1 MVGGNHKTMSQE
13 LATINEKIASLEP
26 QMLKTLNEQT
36 VRRELSFAKQLVGGS
51 KQLQE
56 CTMPS
61 ILTAIYNI
69 CNIGLSLNPA
79 SKEAY
84 IVPRYNSQT
93 KSKEASLQPS
103 YVGLVKL
110 LTDAGTVTQV
120 VTNIVYE
127 GDVFEMD
134 IANGTVKHLPC
145 LVKANKGAKIGC
157 YALATLPNGSKQV
170 EWMEIED
177 IYKIR
182 DCSES
187 WKNDNTR
194 AYSPWMK
201 HEDEMSR
208 KTVIRRL
215 YKYLPRSGSAA
226 KILKVDEAIQID
238 DSQYQ
243 ASFGQLNYI
252 ENLLRGANISPE
264 VERRINSEY
273 QSYSNAEAE
282 TCINFL
288 QLNQLEPENP
298 AKQFQQRLKN

>member
-1 MVGGNHKTMSQE
+1 MSQE
-13 LATINEKIASLEP
+13 LSTINEKIASLEP
-26 QMLKTLNEQT
+26 QMLKNLNEQT
-36 VRRELSFAKQLVGGS
+36 VRRELSFAKQLVASS

-61 ILTAIYNI
+61 VLTAIYNI

-110 LTDAGTVTQV
+110 LTDAGTVTQIV
-120 VTNIVYE
+120 ANVVYE
-127 GDVFEMD
+127 GDTFELD

-145 LVKANKGAKIGC
+145 LVKANKGAKIGG
-157 YALATLPNGSKQV
+157 YALATLPSGAKQV
-170 EWMEIED
+170 EWMD
-177 IYKIR
+177 IDELYKIR

-194 AYSPWMK
+194 PYSPWFK
-201 HEDEMSR
+201 HEDEMIR
-208 KTVIRRL
+208 KSPIRRL

-226 KILKVDEAIQID
+226 KMEKVDKAIEID
-238 DSQYQ
+238 DSQYN
-243 ASFGQLNYI
+243 ATFGQLGYI
-252 ENLLRGANISPE
+252 ENLLRTANLSPE
-264 VERRINSEY
+264 VERRIGNEY
-273 QSYSNAEAE
+273 QNYSNAEAE

-288 QLNQLEPENP
+288 LSNQMESDNP
-298 AKQFQQRLKN
+298 AKQFAARLKN

>member
-1 MVGGNHKTMSQE
+1 MSQE
-13 LATINEKIASLEP
+13 IATINEKIAALEP

-36 VRRELSFAKQLVGGS
+36 VRRELSFAKQLVAGS

-61 ILTAIYNI
+61 VLTAIYNI

-110 LTDAGTVTQV
+110 LTDAGTITQC
-120 VTNIVYE
+120 VTNIVHE

-145 LVKANKGAKIGC
+145 LIKANKGVKIGC
-157 YALATLPNGSKQV
+157 YALATLPNGAKQV
-170 EWMEIED
+170 EWMEQED

-187 WKNDNTR
+187 WKNDNMR
-194 AYSPWMK
+194 AFSPWMK

-226 KILKVDEAIQID
+226 KIEKIDEVIQID
-238 DSQYQ
+238 DAQYN
-243 ASFGQLNYI
+243 ATFGQLGYI
-252 ENLLRGANISPE
+252 ESLLRGANISPE
-264 VERRINSEY
+264 IERRINSEY

-288 QLNQLEPENP
+288 LANQLESENP
-298 AKQFQQRLKN
+298 AKQFEARQKNLS

>member
-1 MVGGNHKTMSQE
+1 MSQE
-13 LATINEKIASLEP
+13 IATINEKIASLEP

-36 VRRELSFAKQLVGGS
+36 VRRELSFAKQLVGSS

-61 ILTAIYNI
+61 VLTAIYNI

-84 IVPRYNSQT
+84 IVPRYNSQS
-93 KSKEASLQPS
+93 KCKEASLQPS

-120 VTNIVYE
+120 VTNIVHE

-145 LVKANKGAKIGC
+145 LVRANKGAKIGC
-157 YALATLPNGSKQV
+157 YAMATLPNGAKQV
-170 EWMEIED
+170 EWMEQED
-177 IYKIR
+177 IYSIR

-187 WKNDNTR
+187 WKNENTR

-226 KILKVDEAIQID
+226 KIARVDEVIQID
-238 DSQYQ
+238 DAQYN
-243 ASFGQLNYI
+243 ATFGQLGYI
-252 ENLLRGANISPE
+252 ESLMQGANITPE

-273 QSYSNAEAE
+273 QNYSNAEAE

-288 QLNQLEPENP
+288 LSNQSELNDPK
-298 AKQFQQRLKN
+298 KQFEARLKN

>member
-1 MVGGNHKTMSQE
+1 MSQE
-13 LATINEKIASLEP
+13 VATINESIDKLEP
-26 QMLKTLNEQT
+26 RMLKNLSEKT
-36 VRRELSFAKQLVGGS
+36 VRRELSFAKQLVGSS

-61 ILTAIYNI
+61 VLTAIYNI

-120 VTNIVYE
+120 VTNIVHE

-157 YALATLPNGSKQV
+157 YALATLPNGAKQV

-215 YKYLPRSGSAA
+215 YKYLPRSGSASKIA
-226 KILKVDEAIQID
+226 KIDEAIQID
-238 DSQYQ
+238 DSQYN
-243 ASFGQLNYI
+243 ATFNQLGYI
-252 ENLLRGANISPE
+252 ENLLRTANLAPE
-264 VERRINSEY
+264 VSDRIDREY

-288 QLNQLEPENP
+288 QANQLESGNP
-298 AKQFQQRLKN
+298 AKQFNARLKN